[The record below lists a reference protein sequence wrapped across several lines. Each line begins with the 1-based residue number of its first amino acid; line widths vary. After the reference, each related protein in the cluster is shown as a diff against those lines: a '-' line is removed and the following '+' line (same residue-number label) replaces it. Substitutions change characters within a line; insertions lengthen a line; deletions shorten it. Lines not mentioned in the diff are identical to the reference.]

1 MLSGRLGQGVALIS
15 AALIGAAATFVL
27 TRPEPE
33 PEFVPIDP
41 QTSTCERAFDAAR
54 EIASYLVQR
63 QESDPTVAGHP
74 MAGLEESERDEAWDE
89 YIAATGTYME
99 DTVNGFVATFGGE
112 VQFLVDQFVRAGAW
126 GDDLPTEVVVVNELG
141 IRDLATHLD
150 TAARAAGCRP

>member
-33 PEFVPIDP
+33 PDLVPIDP
-41 QTSTCERAFDAAR
+41 QTSTCERAFDTAR